1 MENKRLGVST
11 GLAAY
16 ILWGMLGVFWE
27 LLHAVPAMDTLAYRI
42 VWSLVTIGIVLT
54 VQRSWRV
61 VWQTIV
67 TLTKT
72 RKIGWIV
79 LSSLLISVNWLIYIY
94 MVGHHQATEAS
105 LGYYI
110 MPLMNVAVAIL
121 FLHEQLSRT
130 KLIAIFF
137 VIIGVVI
144 LTVQTGSLPLNT
156 LLMAGS
162 FCFYG
167 LIKKQVQLPATISLT
182 LETLFVAPIAVVYLL
197 LSPHVMTQN
206 GPHITLLLI
215 SSGVI
220 TVIPLLL
227 FAVATKNT
235 DFITLGFIQ
244 YLNPTIQLLMAV
256 FVLHEA
262 FSWHKAVV
270 FAFIWFGIL
279 VFIFG
284 SLRSYRKLQRMRP
297 APQDRKTADEQ
308 QTYSKKVV
316 EKV

>member
-144 LTVQTGSLPLNT
+144 LTIQTGSLPLNT

-284 SLRSYRKLQRMRP
+284 SLRSYRKLQQMRP

>member
-42 VWSLVTIGIVLT
+42 VWSLVTTGIVLT
-54 VQRSWRV
+54 MQRSWRV

-67 TLTKT
+67 MLTKT

-167 LIKKQVQLPATISLT
+167 LIKKQIQLPATISLT

-284 SLRSYRKLQRMRP
+284 SLRSYRKLQQMRP

-308 QTYSKKVV
+308 QPYSKKVV

>member
-67 TLTKT
+67 TLTKN

-284 SLRSYRKLQRMRP
+284 SLRSYRKLQQMRP

>member
-182 LETLFVAPIAVVYLL
+182 LETLFVAPISVVYLL

-284 SLRSYRKLQRMRP
+284 SLRSYRKLQQMRP

>member
-1 MENKRLGVST
+1 
-11 GLAAY
+11 
-16 ILWGMLGVFWE
+16 
-27 LLHAVPAMDTLAYRI
+27 MDTLAYRI

-54 VQRSWRV
+54 MQRSWRV
-61 VWQTIV
+61 VWQTIL
-67 TLTKT
+67 TLTKN

-284 SLRSYRKLQRMRP
+284 SLRSYRKLQQMRP

>member
-284 SLRSYRKLQRMRP
+284 SLRSYRKLQQMCP

>member
-54 VQRSWRV
+54 MQRSWRV

-284 SLRSYRKLQRMRP
+284 SLRSYRKLQQMRP

>member
-54 VQRSWRV
+54 MQRSWRV

-67 TLTKT
+67 MLTKT

-284 SLRSYRKLQRMRP
+284 SLRSYRKLQQMRP

-308 QTYSKKVV
+308 QPYSKKVV

>member
-284 SLRSYRKLQRMRP
+284 SLRSYRKLQQMRP

-308 QTYSKKVV
+308 QPYSKKVV

>member
-54 VQRSWRV
+54 MQRSWRV

-130 KLIAIFF
+130 KMIAIFF

-284 SLRSYRKLQRMRP
+284 SLRSYRKLQQMRP

>member
-54 VQRSWRV
+54 VQRSWCV

-284 SLRSYRKLQRMRP
+284 SLRSYRKLQQMRP

-308 QTYSKKVV
+308 QPYSKKVV

>member
-54 VQRSWRV
+54 MQRSWRV

-67 TLTKT
+67 MLTKT

-284 SLRSYRKLQRMRP
+284 SLRSYRKLQQMRP